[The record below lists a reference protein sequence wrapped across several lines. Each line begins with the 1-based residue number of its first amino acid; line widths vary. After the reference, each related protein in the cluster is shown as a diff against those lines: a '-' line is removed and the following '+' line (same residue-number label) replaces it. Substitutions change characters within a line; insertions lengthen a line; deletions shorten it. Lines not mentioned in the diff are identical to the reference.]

1 MGAILAK
8 LFTFL
13 TQQVLDAKTSD
24 QKQRVIFSVA
34 RITELEIELAHT
46 KKVRESLIETTN
58 DRCNFFRNFKMQN
71 WKRMNFKWK
80 FRF

>member
-8 LFTFL
+8 LFIFL
-13 TQQVLDAKTSD
+13 TQQVRDAKTSD

-46 KKVRESLIETTN
+46 KKVRSE
-58 DRCNFFRNFKMQN
+58 K
-71 WKRMNFKWK
+71 
-80 FRF
+80 